1 VSDQGVY
8 LEVHYLDDALELTSA
23 SQQALRQQLQ
33 PLLQQ
38 GYGQWE
44 LVVVTDTA
52 FASMRRSALLRLL
65 RVRDAL
71 HAPELL
77 GLKSNTRIDSGG
89 TPATTAV
96 VRLYGRRVPVADQA
110 PTAPTVAPTTLL
122 PTR

>member
-1 VSDQGVY
+1 
-8 LEVHYLDDALELTSA
+8 
-23 SQQALRQQLQ
+23 
-33 PLLQQ
+33 
-38 GYGQWE
+38 
-44 LVVVTDTA
+44 
-52 FASMRRSALLRLL
+52 SALLRLL